1 MKPDRIKPFV
11 SCLQPALA
19 EAGSA
24 QQTLLCT
31 NLINRGGEDESGAI
45 NTAPSR
51 GQGGTAWCHSWVGD
65 PGHHGGATWEAIW
78 EEKGDFW
85 EKHRRGDAE
94 PLLQCCCCTSF
105 QKANVLPQCL
115 QKTSLG
121 LCTTEQNVLGVG
133 WGIWVWCKGW
143 IRVILLW
150 GWGWWTD
157 KCHLTAPLVQWDI
170 RWSLCAV

>member
-65 PGHHGGATWEAIW
+65 PEHHGGATWEAIW
-78 EEKGDFW
+78 EGDSQ
-85 EKHRRGDAE
+85 ENEGNRYRINHL
-94 PLLQCCCCTSF
+94 PSF
-105 QKANVLPQCL
+105 KPFN
-115 QKTSLG
+115 S
-121 LCTTEQNVLGVG
+121 
-133 WGIWVWCKGW
+133 
-143 IRVILLW
+143 
-150 GWGWWTD
+150 
-157 KCHLTAPLVQWDI
+157 
-170 RWSLCAV
+170 

>member
-51 GQGGTAWCHSWVGD
+51 GQEGTAQCHSWAGD
-65 PGHHGGATWEAIW
+65 PEHRGGATWELNLGGKRGFLGKAPTWWRSRFCSAAVAHPPRKQMSCPSVCRRQVWGCAQLSKMRW
-78 EEKGDFW
+78 E
-85 EKHRRGDAE
+85 
-94 PLLQCCCCTSF
+94 
-105 QKANVLPQCL
+105 
-115 QKTSLG
+115 
-121 LCTTEQNVLGVG
+121 
-133 WGIWVWCKGW
+133 WGGEFGFGAKDGP
-143 IRVILLW
+143 
-150 GWGWWTD
+150 
-157 KCHLTAPLVQWDI
+157 A
-170 RWSLCAV
+170 